1 MRADAAS
8 RGAALVLVSSL
19 LLACAR
25 DGAAPAGPVVFID
38 AAGNR
43 MVVDAPAIA
52 AATAPKPEAGM
63 ELAPITE
70 ALVRTDAP
78 TVMPAPEPID
88 ESAYVDAEEFERQ
101 MEEKSGNR
109 FYMLPDGTGTYSAV
123 TAATLAAGEPPPPP
137 EVTGE
142 GAPGQLLACP
152 PGGAALKYLLRVED
166 ESRAHTLEFP
176 VLDPSLKSRQRY
188 AGYRLHI
195 PPGVEQARLSGFHG
209 KGGSPDVVVLQAI
222 DGVPLAVINNYATES
237 IPENL
242 FRYAMVRGSM
252 PILAGGRKARELVV
266 MEGAW
271 ARRVLHPACRPDQAG
286 HKSTGGKVAIEFVG
300 GNGGKKPAAAKNSR
314 SAGPA
319 PGAAADPQ
327 AAPEAG
333 PDAGQKIEQKAE
345 Q

>member
-1 MRADAAS
+1 MRVDAAS

-19 LLACAR
+19 LLACQAR
-25 DGAAPAGPVVFID
+25 DGSAPSGPVVFID

-70 ALVRTDAP
+70 ALVRTDTPA
-78 TVMPAPEPID
+78 VMPAQEPID

-123 TAATLAAGEPPPPP
+123 TAATLAAGEPAPPP

-152 PGGAALKYLLRVED
+152 PGGEPLQYLLQVED

-176 VLDPSLKSRQRY
+176 VLDPNLESRQRY

-209 KGGSPDVVVLQAI
+209 KGSSPDVVVLQAVN
-222 DGVPLAVINNYATES
+222 GVPLAVINNYATES

-252 PILAGGRKARELVV
+252 PILAGGGKARELVV

-271 ARRVLHPACRPDQAG
+271 ARRVLHRACRPDQAG

-300 GNGGKKPAAAKNSR
+300 GTGGKPTVKKSEP
-314 SAGPA
+314 
-319 PGAAADPQ
+319 
-327 AAPEAG
+327 
-333 PDAGQKIEQKAE
+333 KAE
-345 Q
+345 PKAEE

>member
-8 RGAALVLVSSL
+8 RGAALFLVSSL
-19 LLACAR
+19 LLACAS
-25 DGAAPAGPVVFID
+25 DGSAPAGPVVFID

-43 MVVDAPAIA
+43 MVVDRPAIA

-78 TVMPAPEPID
+78 QAALPAPEPID
-88 ESAYVDAEEFERQ
+88 KSAYVDAEEFERQ

-109 FYMLPDGTGTYSAV
+109 FFMLPDGTGTYSAV
-123 TAATLAAGEPPPPP
+123 TAATLAAGEPPPP
-137 EVTGE
+137 EVAGE
-142 GAPGQLLACP
+142 GSPGQLLACP
-152 PGGAALKYLLRVED
+152 PGGEPLQYLLQVDD

-252 PILAGGRKARELVV
+252 PILAGGGKARELVV

-271 ARRVLHPACRPDQAG
+271 ARRVLHQACRPEQAG
-286 HKSTGGKVAIEFVG
+286 HKSTGGKIAIEFVG
-300 GNGGKKPAAAKNSR
+300 GTGGKPATVQNSGPKAQPVSDAKPAPVSEAK
-314 SAGPA
+314 
-319 PGAAADPQ
+319 
-327 AAPEAG
+327 
-333 PDAGQKIEQKAE
+333 PDASAEAKAE
-345 Q
+345 K